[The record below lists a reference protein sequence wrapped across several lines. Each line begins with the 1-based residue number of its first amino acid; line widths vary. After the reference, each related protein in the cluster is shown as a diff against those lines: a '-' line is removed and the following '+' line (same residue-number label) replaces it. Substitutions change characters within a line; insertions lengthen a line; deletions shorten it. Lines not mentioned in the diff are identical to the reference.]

1 MPCVEAVSLRRGV
14 ARAAQPLP
22 PPPRPPLLC
31 VGKWTSPSVASGEP
45 QPILARRRGQRR
57 RRERRGARRLV
68 EQLCWRPLLRAAAA
82 SPYVTPRVGSG
93 AEGERVSSH
102 PLASVVSG
110 HAPRALALSFVRG
123 LWRLH
128 DCPLALAFTRNG
140 PTTDNLADRHW
151 SRERDCTAP
160 SGARDICRTAG
171 CVSIRPE
178 NVTGVL

>member
-14 ARAAQPLP
+14 ARAARPLP
-22 PPPRPPLLC
+22 PPLLWC
-31 VGKWTSPSVASGEP
+31 VGEWTSPSVASGEP
-45 QPILARRRGQRR
+45 QPILSRRRGQRR

-68 EQLCWRPLLRAAAA
+68 EQLCRRPLLRAAAA
-82 SPYVTPRVGSG
+82 SPYPAGRLGRGGG
-93 AEGERVSSH
+93 ASLLS
-102 PLASVVSG
+102 PASVSG

-128 DCPLALAFTRNG
+128 DCPLALALTRNG